1 MQKVE
6 LTKRL
11 KSGKLTLEQHT
22 ERVIDGRPY
31 RFEYCFISKGR
42 YQILCCAAHKWEGYR
57 IEEFETV
64 ESALNW
70 INDYEGDP

>member
-11 KSGKLTLEQHT
+11 NSGKLTLEQHT
-22 ERVIDGRPY
+22 ERVIEGRPY

-42 YQILCCAAHKWEGYR
+42 YQILCCAAHKHEGYL
-57 IEEFETV
+57 IKEFDTMPETL
-64 ESALNW
+64 AW
-70 INDYEGDP
+70 INNYEGTI